1 MWSNRLHHTLTD
13 ASEPAAD
20 LDVPKK
26 QISKTE
32 VAATFEEDNA
42 RRLASGS
49 IVQKCICLQ
58 PFRRRSSYRKDNEG
72 HNRKQ
77 VDDLQK
83 RVQDTEQE
91 LLSVIGNANGR
102 ETDLRFQLEKEQ
114 GERLAL
120 ERQLVEMNEQ
130 MAEVASMNWREGLR
144 YGREGVRATPGRL
157 PPPTPRK
164 GVQL

>member
-1 MWSNRLHHTLTD
+1 MLGALPQAPLCRSVYFCNHT
-13 ASEPAAD
+13 AG
-20 LDVPKK
+20 VPH
-26 QISKTE
+26 T
-32 VAATFEEDNA
+32 A
-42 RRLASGS
+42 
-49 IVQKCICLQ
+49 
-58 PFRRRSSYRKDNEG
+58 DNEG

-91 LLSVIGNANGR
+91 LLSVIANANGR
-102 ETDLRFQLEKEQ
+102 ETDLRFQIEKEQ

-120 ERQLVEMNEQ
+120 ERKLVEMNEQ

-144 YGREGVRATPGRL
+144 YGRQGVRATPGRL

>member
-1 MWSNRLHHTLTD
+1 M
-13 ASEPAAD
+13 
-20 LDVPKK
+20 
-26 QISKTE
+26 
-32 VAATFEEDNA
+32 
-42 RRLASGS
+42 S
-49 IVQKCICLQ
+49 ILQ

-91 LLSVIGNANGR
+91 LLSVIANANGR
-102 ETDLRFQLEKEQ
+102 ETDLRFQIEKEQ

-120 ERQLVEMNEQ
+120 ERKLVEMNEQ

-144 YGREGVRATPGRL
+144 YGRQGVRATPGRL